1 LPLELRLKGNTKEQ
15 ADGPV
20 FHEARALRKLADP
33 AKDDF
38 HNDLYLK

>member
-20 FHEARALRKLADP
+20 LHEALALRKLADP
-33 AKDDF
+33 AKDDAN
-38 HNDLYLK
+38 HDLYFK